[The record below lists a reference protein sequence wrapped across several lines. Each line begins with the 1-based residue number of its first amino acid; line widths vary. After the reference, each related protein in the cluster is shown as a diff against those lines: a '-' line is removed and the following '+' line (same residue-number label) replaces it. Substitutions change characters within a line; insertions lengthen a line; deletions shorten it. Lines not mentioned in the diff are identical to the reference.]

1 MSKNWVEE
9 VLGRY
14 RLESEYAQQRVLTF
28 WEEVAG
34 NRIVRFT
41 RAVRFQSGILWVE
54 VSSPAVAQELSYLKE
69 EYRCRLNG
77 LLPEETVCN
86 IRFIPG
92 RFDQERIHVK
102 VELCEEDFQES
113 RSLFQEV
120 QDDALRRSF
129 ERLYLTLL
137 RRERSLLQSGGVQ
150 CPRCG
155 VVFVGK
161 GETCPG
167 CRAGGIADTK
177 GKD

>member
-1 MSKNWVEE
+1 MSNNWVEE

-14 RLESEYAQQRVLTF
+14 RLEDEYAQQRTLVL

-34 NRIVRFT
+34 PRIVRFT
-41 RAVRFQSGILWVE
+41 RAVRFQAGTLWVE

-69 EYRCRLNG
+69 EYRCRLND
-77 LLPEETVCN
+77 LLPEGTVCG

-92 RFDQERIHVK
+92 QFDQERIRVK
-102 VELCEEDFQES
+102 VELREEDFKES

-120 QDDALRRSF
+120 QDDVLRRSF

-137 RRERSLLQSGGVQ
+137 RRERSLLQSGGKP

-155 VVFVGK
+155 VVFVGEK
-161 GETCPG
+161 ESCPG